1 MHQHHPLR
9 LALATATTAALAGGL
24 LTFTAAT
31 PATAAT
37 GQYAADFNG
46 DGYKDAV
53 ASATQA
59 RVGGMWWA
67 GAVGI
72 AYGSSSG
79 VGRTASVSQN
89 TTGVPG
95 AAEDYDAFGE
105 AVAVGDLN
113 KDGYS
118 DLVVGAPYETV
129 GDDEQAGAV
138 VIVWGSSTGLK
149 GATTVKDP
157 APTKHDR
164 WGQALAVGDFTGD
177 GRPDLAV
184 GATGTTQWIIK
195 GGFTK
200 SGTTG
205 AKITYTTTWA
215 GSSGVRRLVS
225 GKVNTDTKA
234 DLVVGGRSK
243 LSSENYLDHNHLY
256 FGTTSAPTRQ
266 RELPYGTQLTVADL
280 NKDGYGD
287 VVTGWTQTA
296 TGGTMAGNGPAVV
309 SYLTSSGVSSTLQL
323 PWPGIPSV
331 GDVNGDGRKDLAL
344 GDPDDSTEAG
354 VAGAVHLH
362 YGAAAGLTT
371 DAVTL
376 TQNSAGVPGSAEM
389 NDFFGESTLLTDLNK
404 DGKADLVTAAN
415 GENDFDGLVTVL
427 KGSASGITTSGATTY
442 GPSAFGISTGD
453 DPRLGMIMAG

>member
-1 MHQHHPLR
+1 MHKHFGR
-9 LALATATTAALAGGL
+9 ALATATAAALTGGL
-24 LTFTAAT
+24 LTFATAA

-53 ASATQA
+53 ATAPQA
-59 RVGGMWWA
+59 SVGGKWWS

-72 AYGSSSG
+72 VYGSSSG

-89 TTGVPG
+89 ATGVPG
-95 AAEDYDAFGE
+95 GAEDSDLFGE

-118 DLVVGAPYETV
+118 DLVVGTPYEQV
-129 GDDEQAGAV
+129 GEDVAGGTV
-138 VIVWGSSTGLK
+138 VIVWGSSSGLK

-200 SGTTG
+200 AGATG
-205 AKITYTTTWA
+205 AKITYTTSWT
-215 GSSGVRRLVS
+215 GSAGVRRLTS
-225 GKVNTDTKA
+225 GKINTDTKA
-234 DLVVGGRSK
+234 DLVVGGRAK
-243 LSSENYLDHNHLY
+243 IGTQRTLDHNFVY
-256 FGTTSAPTRQ
+256 FGTSSAPTKRS
-266 RELPYGTQLTVADL
+266 ELPYGTQVAIADL

-287 VVTGWTQTA
+287 VVSGWTQTA
-296 TGGTMAGNGPAVV
+296 TGSDQDGNGPAVV
-309 SYLTSSGVSSTLQL
+309 SYLTSSASVSSSLRL

-331 GDVNGDGRKDLAL
+331 GDINGDGYKDLAL
-344 GDPDDSTEAG
+344 GDPDDSTEGG

-362 YGAAAGLTT
+362 YGKAAGLTA

-376 TQNSAGVPGSAEM
+376 TQNSAGVPGAAET
-389 NDFFGESTLLTDLNK
+389 NDFFGEGILLTDLTK
-404 DGKADLVTAAN
+404 DGKADLLAAAN
-415 GENDFDGLVTVL
+415 GENEMDGLVTVL
-427 KGSASGITTSGATTY
+427 KGSATGITTSGAKTY
-442 GPSAFGISTGD
+442 GPSAFGISTAD
-453 DPRLGMIMAG
+453 DPRLGSILAG